1 MTFNIT
7 SKMDKNYVRRF
18 STVREYF
25 ICIPFMHEELYMA
38 SKCVTISDSLRGRKI
53 VTCLEVHS

>member
-7 SKMDKNYVRRF
+7 SKTDKNYVKMF

-25 ICIPFMHEELYMA
+25 ICFRFMHEELYMD
-38 SKCVTISDSLRGRKI
+38 SKCVTSSDSFGGRKI